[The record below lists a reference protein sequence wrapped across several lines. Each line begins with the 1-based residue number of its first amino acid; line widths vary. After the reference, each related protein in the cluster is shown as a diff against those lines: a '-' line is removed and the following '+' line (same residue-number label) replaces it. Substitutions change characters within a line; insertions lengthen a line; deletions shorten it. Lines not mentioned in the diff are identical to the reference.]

1 MNKLIAISMRVIEN
15 STYIE
20 KRDCISFEM
29 ISFLEK
35 IDINTILIPNSIKN
49 IKKYL
54 KNFDIDG
61 LILNTG
67 NNVCPSRYENSE
79 ILNDSYSERDITE
92 EALLDYSIKRKI
104 PILGLCR
111 GFQFINV
118 YFGGS
123 IKHAIVNHVNVDHQ
137 LISNQYNLNNK
148 TIKCYHNQGI
158 KKENLGKSL
167 EIVAMS
173 RDGYVEAFEN
183 KNLKVLG
190 LQWHPEREHHQFNV
204 NIIKNHFSL

>member
-67 NNVCPSRYENSE
+67 NNVCPS
-79 ILNDSYSERDITE
+79 
-92 EALLDYSIKRKI
+92 
-104 PILGLCR
+104 
-111 GFQFINV
+111 
-118 YFGGS
+118 
-123 IKHAIVNHVNVDHQ
+123 
-137 LISNQYNLNNK
+137 
-148 TIKCYHNQGI
+148 
-158 KKENLGKSL
+158 
-167 EIVAMS
+167 
-173 RDGYVEAFEN
+173 
-183 KNLKVLG
+183 
-190 LQWHPEREHHQFNV
+190 
-204 NIIKNHFSL
+204 